1 MNQKIKLYIY
11 IYIYIYIYTHRRGR
25 KRVAIN
31 QTEIEREMEAIKIQG
46 PRHSFWSVIFEPI
59 APARAN
65 IPKRLRF
72 GFKAVTA
79 ALKHDV

>member
-1 MNQKIKLYIY
+1 M
-11 IYIYIYIYTHRRGR
+11 
-25 KRVAIN
+25 N

-59 APARAN
+59 AQARAN

-72 GFKAVTA
+72 GFKAVTGA
-79 ALKHDV
+79 SKHDV